1 MHMLT
6 AQCRA
11 LSNAGLSE
19 VLYYPEDDEYA
30 STLSSYY
37 SADVQ
42 DIKPRCVLQPHST
55 AQVSTALKALSEED
69 GKCWLVGIR
78 SGGHS
83 PFPSNNVKQGVT
95 IDLGA
100 LDEVHYAPGPN
111 GTAEDGTVVV
121 GSGAR
126 WGEVY
131 AKLEP
136 QGAMTTGGREG
147 HVGVGGFLL
156 GGGFSWY
163 SGKLGMSADNVVS
176 YEVVLA
182 DGTVVTADASENA
195 DLFKALKGGMN
206 NIGVVTHFK
215 LKTFASHNLFGGVM
229 AFPIAQAPAIADRFV
244 GMVDNSH
251 VNPAETGFVSYS
263 WTPATGSSVAFITVN
278 TNDVKNSSSFQG
290 LEDLGPLVDL
300 RMSQP
305 VSGIALQLQGTLGL
319 YNIWFTLTFQNTVDM
334 GRKFLEVFNS
344 LIADIQG
351 DIDESVNII
360 FVMTPLPT
368 TYKKGG
374 DNILGLN
381 ENLTKNSIVVQFE
394 ALMPSDKYKT
404 FLTSKLRDATAGVQ
418 AYAEKTGQDNKW
430 LYVNYANREQDALG
444 TYGEENLDFL
454 ERVAKKY
461 DPEGFFQDRVTGGFK
476 ITRRS

>member
-1 MHMLT
+1 MLI

-42 DIKPRCVLQPHST
+42 DINPRCILQPRST
-55 AQVSTALKALSEED
+55 RQVSTGLKALSEED

-83 PFPSNNVKQGVT
+83 PFPSNNVQYGVT

-100 LDEVHYAPGPN
+100 IDEVDYAPGPN
-111 GTAEDGTVVV
+111 GTAEDRTVVV

-131 AKLEP
+131 PTLEA
-136 QGAMTTGGREG
+136 QGAMTTGRREG
-147 HVGVGGFLL
+147 HVGVAGFLL

-163 SGKLGMSADNVVS
+163 SGKLGMSADNIVS

-182 DGTVVTADASENA
+182 DGTVATADATENA
-195 DLFKALKGGMN
+195 DLFKALKG
-206 NIGVVTHFK
+206 
-215 LKTFASHNLFGGVM
+215 
-229 AFPIAQAPAIADRFV
+229 
-244 GMVDNSH
+244 
-251 VNPAETGFVSYS
+251 
-263 WTPATGSSVAFITVN
+263 
-278 TNDVKNSSSFQG
+278 
-290 LEDLGPLVDL
+290 
-300 RMSQP
+300 
-305 VSGIALQLQGTLGL
+305 
-319 YNIWFTLTFQNTVDM
+319 VDM
-334 GRKFLEVFNS
+334 GLKFLEVFNS
-344 LIADIQG
+344 LVAGIQG

-374 DNILGLN
+374 DNILSL
-381 ENLTKNSIVVQFE
+381 EETLTKNSIVVQLE
-394 ALMPSDKYKT
+394 ALMPSDKYKS
-404 FLTSKLRDATAGVQ
+404 FLANKLRDATTAVQ

-430 LYVNYANREQDALG
+430 LYVNYANREQDPLG
-444 TYGEENLDFL
+444 TYGKGNLDRL
-454 ERVAKKY
+454 ERMAKKY